1 MMDSQGDKP
10 MATPTD
16 KRPSDDSR
24 SSTDSHPS
32 ADVRSPEGKRP
43 SEDKRLFLALL
54 PDAAA
59 REALVATQELVAPH
73 LAKPKPTAPGNL
85 HITLAFLGMCDA
97 YQEAAAAHALEE
109 AAAECA
115 PFDLALGTLGCFE
128 KKRGGSI
135 VWRGVGGDTDALLDL
150 HDELVDALADEGF
163 ELEGGPYIPHIT
175 LFRGARPATA
185 ADAETDVP
193 LAETLYDLGEQLGD
207 GVTPWPVRAASL
219 MWSHRPEDTGL
230 LTYGEIARVELAT
243 TIDAAAGDALASD
256 GIAQADAQAR
266 PRTLFI
272 DADACPVTR
281 EAIDCARK
289 AHMPVVIA
297 GNTTQNLEHH
307 IRPDDPRRRE
317 DARRGF
323 WVDTL
328 DVSIGSDSADFA
340 IVERLAPGDVVV
352 TQDIGL
358 ASMVLGR
365 GGAAIGVRGHIYRRE
380 TIDSALLIRHEEKK
394 VRRAGGRTGG
404 PAKFT
409 GEDRRRFK
417 RNLMRI
423 LRGE

>member
-1 MMDSQGDKP
+1 MMDGQEGRP
-10 MATPTD
+10 MAIRAD
-16 KRPSDDSR
+16 KRLSEDKR
-24 SSTDSHPS
+24 LSTDVQPS
-32 ADVRSPEGKRP
+32 V
-43 SEDKRLFLALL
+43 DKRLFLALL

-59 REALVATQELVAPH
+59 REALVATQELVTPH

-97 YQEAAAAHALEE
+97 RQEAAAARALEE
-109 AAAECA
+109 AAAQCA
-115 PFDLALGTLGCFE
+115 PFDIALGTLGCFE

-135 VWRGVGGDTDALLDL
+135 VWRGVDGDTDALHTL
-150 HDELVDALADEGF
+150 HDTLVDALVDEGF
-163 ELEGGPYIPHIT
+163 DLEGGPYIPHIT
-175 LFRGARPATA
+175 LFRGARPVTA
-185 ADAETDVP
+185 AGAEAGVP
-193 LAETLYDLGEQLGD
+193 LTGTLYDLGGRLGD
-207 GVTPWPVRAASL
+207 NLTPWPVRAASL

-230 LTYGEIARVELAT
+230 LTYDEIARVELAAADNAT
-243 TIDAAAGDALASD
+243 AGDAAAGDNAT
-256 GIAQADAQAR
+256 QAGTR
-266 PRTLFI
+266 PHSRTLFI

-317 DARRGF
+317 DARRSF

-365 GGAAIGVRGHIYRRE
+365 GGTAIGVRGHIYRRE

-409 GEDRRRFK
+409 GEDRRRFV